1 MQFQNGNLV
10 LDRHRDLIFLPALA
24 GDLVTEMKEIRQS
37 TGFDWDQIIDG
48 ANEKDKFPQASL
60 NQNTT
65 IYVWAHGN
73 RSKSAIAVGK
83 VQMSPR
89 AVLRGLAAAGMTP
102 AYDGNVFFWSCFA
115 GVFDGFAESFA
126 MHCKT
131 QGFVHLTVHATPFVT
146 GEVKSSHFF
155 VQDLASLKAQLVATA
170 DSSKDV
176 ETQALRARDEAIKE
190 MRGNMQQDGDWAWRN
205 TRLVNYAL
213 MGGFKRVRVQDIVSF
228 DPATIVVRSAEAP
241 GRMARE
247 GNQG

>member
-10 LDRHRDLIFLPALA
+10 LDRHRDLIFVPALA
-24 GDLVTEMKEIRQS
+24 GDLETEMKEIRRS
-37 TGFDWDQIIDG
+37 TGFDWDRIIDG
-48 ANEKDKFPQASL
+48 ATENDAFPQGSL
-60 NQNTT
+60 DQDTT

-73 RSKSAIAVGK
+73 RSKSAIAVGD
-83 VQMSPR
+83 VRMAPS
-89 AVLRGLAAAGMTP
+89 AVLRGPRGGRMTR

-131 QGFVHLTVHATPFVT
+131 RGYVHLTVHATPFVT

-155 VQDLASLKAQLVATA
+155 AQDLAGLKAQMVATA
-170 DSSKDV
+170 DSSRDV
-176 ETQALRARDEAIKE
+176 ETQALRARDTATKE
-190 MRGNMQQDGDWAWRN
+190 MRGNMQQDGGWAWRN
-205 TRLVNYAL
+205 AGLVNYAL

-241 GRMARE
+241 
-247 GNQG
+247 